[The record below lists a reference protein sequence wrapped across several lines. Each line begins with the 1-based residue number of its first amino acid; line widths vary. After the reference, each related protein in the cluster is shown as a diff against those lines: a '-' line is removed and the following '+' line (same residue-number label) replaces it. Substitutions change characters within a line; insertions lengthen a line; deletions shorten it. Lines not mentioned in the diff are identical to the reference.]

1 MEVVCLFQPV
11 IPGPRFK
18 VPELN
23 GPRIAA
29 ISATLCVHITAFLFL
44 MVPIA
49 MPEKVVQPE
58 HRHPDYLARSAQTR
72 AGRAAA
78 QTAVAETRSNAA
90 ESAAAD
96 CRRHALPLPPMP
108 RRRVL
113 RIPWSAISMCRS
125 ARSGLRNRFVQDGG
139 GDVDASTRARYP
151 IEYPVAALRAGL
163 AGTVTVL
170 ARYDANGTVMETR
183 VYKSSRNVDFDRAAL
198 RGVKKW
204 KINPS
209 EINGQAIGGEAL
221 VDVVFRL

>member
-1 MEVVCLFQPV
+1 MPASASHSPSAFQV
-11 IPGPRFK
+11 AD
-18 VPELN
+18 LN

-29 ISATLCVHITAFLFL
+29 ITATLCVHITAFLFL
-44 MVPIA
+44 MVPA
-49 MPEKVVQPE
+49 SLPEKAGPPGTVTQDFFRDPPKPEPVVLP
-58 HRHPDYLARSAQTR
+58 PKPLLPKPVQTR
-72 AGRAAA
+72 QNPLPQIATPRTPEPADAALA
-78 QTAVAETRSNAA
+78 SVAESLVGDIYVPISQVGPS
-90 ESAAAD
+90 ES
-96 CRRHALPLPPMP
+96 
-108 RRRVL
+108 
-113 RIPWSAISMCRS
+113 
-125 ARSGLRNRFVQDGG
+125 FVQDGG

-221 VDVVFRL
+221 VDVVFSL

>member
-1 MEVVCLFQPV
+1 MSVSASHSKPAFQAT
-11 IPGPRFK
+11 
-18 VPELN
+18 ELN

-44 MVPIA
+44 MAPIA
-49 MPEKVVQPE
+49 MPDWVAPSETVTEIILRDPPKPEPIVLPPKPIEPKPIETQQIPVPQTVVP
-58 HRHPDYLARSAQTR
+58 
-72 AGRAAA
+72 
-78 QTAVAETRSNAA
+78 QTAKPADTIEATTQDALAGDLYVPISQVGRS
-90 ESAAAD
+90 ES
-96 CRRHALPLPPMP
+96 L
-108 RRRVL
+108 
-113 RIPWSAISMCRS
+113 
-125 ARSGLRNRFVQDGG
+125 VQDGG

-151 IEYPVAALRAGL
+151 IDYPIAALRAGL

-183 VYKSSRNVDFDRAAL
+183 VHKSSRNADFDRAAL

>member
-1 MEVVCLFQPV
+1 MPV
-11 IPGPRFK
+11 SASHSRSAHQAT
-18 VPELN
+18 VLN

-29 ISATLCVHITAFLFL
+29 ISATLSVHVTAFLFL
-44 MVPIA
+44 MAPIA
-49 MPEKVVQPE
+49 MPDWVAQPE
-58 HRHPDYLARSAQTR
+58 TVTEIILRDPPKPEPVVLPPKPLAHKPVQARQNPVP
-72 AGRAAA
+72 
-78 QTAVAETRSNAA
+78 QTAVARTSMP
-90 ESAAAD
+90 AD
-96 CRRHALPLPPMP
+96 ATQ
-108 RRRVL
+108 
-113 RIPWSAISMCRS
+113 ARS
-125 ARSGLRNRFVQDGG
+125 ADSMADDIHVPNSDVGPSDSLMQEGS

-151 IEYPVAALRAGL
+151 IDYPVAALRAGL

-183 VYKSSRNVDFDRAAL
+183 VHKSSRNVDFDRAAL

>member
-1 MEVVCLFQPV
+1 MPV
-11 IPGPRFK
+11 SASHFRSAHQAT
-18 VPELN
+18 ELN

-29 ISATLCVHITAFLFL
+29 ISATLSVHVTAFLFL
-44 MVPIA
+44 MAPIA
-49 MPEKVVQPE
+49 MPDWVAQPE
-58 HRHPDYLARSAQTR
+58 TVTEIILRDPPKPEPVVLPPKPLAHKPVQARQNSVP
-72 AGRAAA
+72 
-78 QTAVAETRSNAA
+78 QTAVARTSTPVDASA
-90 ESAAAD
+90 DSLADDIYVPISDVGPSES
-96 CRRHALPLPPMP
+96 P
-108 RRRVL
+108 
-113 RIPWSAISMCRS
+113 
-125 ARSGLRNRFVQDGG
+125 VQEGG

-151 IEYPVAALRAGL
+151 IDYPVAALRAGL

-183 VYKSSRNVDFDRAAL
+183 VHKSSRNADFDRAAL